1 MRTPIRVAIQFCWI
15 YIIFAI
21 IKGATVWQRKR
32 CLSMAGYLIQCLM
45 ISAKSCGDPGSP
57 TNGNRVGWLFQYNQT
72 VRFKCLEG
80 YILEGPKARTCQA
93 NQTWSGIQPI
103 CKRKPDS
110 HGIIKFILSSYFAW
124 CILTNFSQVF
134 FFPKRVIVST
144 SCSFNVYF
152 FSLLRAPFFATQD
165 VKFMILNPSLWEKR
179 EKESR
184 RFQFLYTL
192 D

>member
-1 MRTPIRVAIQFCWI
+1 M
-15 YIIFAI
+15 
-21 IKGATVWQRKR
+21 
-32 CLSMAGYLIQCLM
+32 L
-45 ISAKSCGDPGSP
+45 SAKSCGDPGSP

-134 FFPKRVIVST
+134 FFPKCVIVST
-144 SCSFNVYF
+144 SCSFFVVPCTIFRNSGCKIHDFKSIVMRKGRERIEEVSIFVYF
-152 FSLLRAPFFATQD
+152 RLRLSVASSSMPRDPQNMWSTTPFMLT
-165 VKFMILNPSLWEKR
+165 KS
-179 EKESR
+179 
-184 RFQFLYTL
+184 
-192 D
+192 